1 MKQDKIC
8 ALLALLGLAS
18 AAAAEDSI
26 DFIWRRAAPDYPSSL
41 SFHYSGSFFVGDGPY
56 CFVIRMGDGSVIRT
70 YGSTFS
76 SCRFGSFSPDGRFLA
91 ISSQGQRGSVSFSV
105 LDTETWSWVGG
116 FSVPEDMTNATGVM
130 FSPDS
135 RSLVLCTS
143 HGTYVLD
150 VPSFALRYQ
159 TAVSCPMSIS
169 PDSQMALVGGS
180 PGPRILNLQD
190 GSDRTPSSGYPGLGP
205 PGVLGNDWV
214 ALSGDGGIE
223 IKTLTEPPQE
233 VARIGSSRPRV
244 LVRSPDDGMIA
255 GAFDGGAV
263 GTIVQIWETQAF
275 ASIGSW
281 PTGARYTAF
290 RDLAFTRDSQGL
302 AISEGIDDGPV
313 KLWSI
318 PDGTL
323 QQILVSDRGFDSE
336 LVFSPD
342 SRLLAGGFGEV
353 GYVRLWQSSDGT
365 TLQTLP
371 GRGRVKTLA
380 FSADG
385 QFLVSGGDNLNVWSL
400 PDGALVQSLAEETL
414 KVAISA
420 NGVLAQRLASEVR
433 LRTLPDLALLRSIPQ
448 GGPIAF
454 SPDGGRILVGA
465 ELFDVDSGSLQRSFP
480 LSSPGDSLYSVE
492 GRSVAFIDPVPG
504 LGGNPVIE
512 RFDADSGDLLASF
525 GWLSNEFTGGAEISS
540 LRLSPDGRSLSQ
552 ISIRYQG
559 LFPPRSYPTLRI
571 WDLDGNLFRTSTDV
585 IGRSL
590 SYSPDA
596 RYIAFWPPTGRLQ
609 IAGVALNP
617 CAGPSCPPDPVPVAN
632 LFENFGSSVLNP
644 ALWNTEVS
652 GGRMIVDSPG
662 HGLILQPEP
671 NRGDTRLIATSKRT
685 YALPGSSLT
694 VYVSEVVG
702 RGNVNNS
709 VMLQLDGENLLLW
722 VYEDG
727 VLSAL
732 SFVAGERTT
741 HAAVV
746 YARDEHETWRIR
758 ESGGSVSFET
768 RNTRGQWTEWS
779 TVAASSLFPLDAVRV
794 VLEAAT
800 FDGGSPT
807 PGQARYF
814 RVN

>member
-1 MKQDKIC
+1 
-8 ALLALLGLAS
+8 
-18 AAAAEDSI
+18 
-26 DFIWRRAAPDYPSSL
+26 
-41 SFHYSGSFFVGDGPY
+41 
-56 CFVIRMGDGSVIRT
+56 
-70 YGSTFS
+70 
-76 SCRFGSFSPDGRFLA
+76 
-91 ISSQGQRGSVSFSV
+91 
-105 LDTETWSWVGG
+105 
-116 FSVPEDMTNATGVM
+116 M
-130 FSPDS
+130 FSPDA
-135 RSLVLCTS
+135 RSLILCTS
-143 HGTYVLD
+143 RRIFVLD

-223 IKTLTEPPQE
+223 IKTLTEPPE
-233 VARIGSSRPRV
+233 EIARIGSSHPRV

-263 GTIVQIWETQAF
+263 GTMVQIWETQAF

-281 PTGARYTAF
+281 PTGAPYTAF
-290 RDLAFTRDSQGL
+290 LDLAFTRDSQGL
-302 AISEGIDDGPV
+302 AVSEGIDDGPV
-313 KLWSI
+313 KLWSV

-353 GYVRLWQSSDGT
+353 GYVRLWQASDGT

-371 GRGRVKTLA
+371 GRGRVKAVA

-400 PDGALVQSLAEETL
+400 PDGALVQSLAEGTL

-420 NGVLAQRLASEVR
+420 NGVLAQRLADEVR
-433 LRTLPDLALLRSIPQ
+433 LRTLPDLALLRSIPRS
-448 GGPIAF
+448 GPVAF
-454 SPDGGRILVGA
+454 SPTGERILVGA
-465 ELFDVDSGSLQRSFP
+465 ELFDVDTGALRRSFP
-480 LSSPGDSLYSVE
+480 VNPPGDSLYSVE
-492 GRSVAFIDPVPG
+492 GSSVAFIDPVPG
-504 LGGNPVIE
+504 FGGNPVIE

-525 GWLSNEFTGGAEISS
+525 GWLSNDLTGGASISS

-552 ISIRYQG
+552 ISIRYRG
-559 LFPPRSYPTLRI
+559 LFPPPTYPTLRI

-596 RYIAFWPPTGRLQ
+596 RYIAFWPPGGRLQ

-644 ALWNTEVS
+644 GLWSTEIS
-652 GGRMIVDSPG
+652 GGRMIVESPSR
-662 HGLILQPEP
+662 GLILRPEP
-671 NRGDTRLIATSKRT
+671 NTGDTRLIATSKRT
-685 YALPGSSLT
+685 YALSGSSVT
-694 VYVSEVVG
+694 VFVLQVVG

-709 VMLQLDGENLLLW
+709 VMLLLDWDNLLQW
-722 VYEDG
+722 GYEDG
-727 VLSAL
+727 ILFAVSY
-732 SFVAGERTT
+732 VAGKRTV
-741 HAAVV
+741 HAALP
-746 YARDEHETWRIR
+746 YARDEHEAWRIR

-768 RNTRGQWTEWS
+768 RNNRGQWIEQA
-779 TVAASSLFPLDAVRV
+779 TVATPSLFPLDAVRV
-794 VLEAAT
+794 VLGAAT

-807 PGQARYF
+807 PGQAIYWS
-814 RVN
+814 VN